1 MPTVTLSDGRELEFP
16 DGMTPDAMKA
26 AILKLPGATP
36 PAGGTVMS
44 AVGNLGRG
52 FNDSLAETLGAPV
65 DLIGKGARAIGL
77 PIPEDAVGGSQSIKR
92 LIRGVT
98 DVAGVPAQ
106 DTTLDR
112 AAYGAGRGVADAA
125 TIALP
130 AAGVARAARAGSVT
144 QGVANTLAAQPVAQI
159 ASGAVGGAVGEAT
172 DNPLL
177 GAGAALAV
185 PLAAAGARRAVTP
198 FRSQLTPEQ
207 ARLAAAAQREGIP
220 LTPGQKTGSAP
231 LQTMESTFTQL
242 PFTSGVQN
250 EIRDTQQRAFNRA
263 VLQRAGVD
271 ADRATVDTL
280 TDARKRIGRVFD
292 DIPNRNTLAYTP
304 DLAQRLQ
311 QARDSLQY
319 LPDEVAKPIGAR
331 IDQIQRMVQPLP
343 NGGQLAMQG
352 GPIGTIPGASY
363 RLMDS
368 QLGRSIRTTSNG
380 DLKAALND
388 IRQTLR
394 SAMDASISPED
405 AAEWQ
410 EARRQ
415 YANLMTISSTMKP
428 GAAGSAKGDISPR
441 GLAGALNQSTGGGY
455 VWGRGD
461 LNELSRIGREFVSA
475 QMGDSGFAHRIAM
488 MNFLSGGG
496 LGAAGVL
503 AGGLPGAAAGLLAPR
518 AVQAIY
524 NNPAVQGYLTN
535 QAVPAGVNRG
545 LLGAVAAAQGTGQA
559 RGLLNQ

>member
-220 LTPGQKTGSAP
+220 LTPGQQTGSAP
-231 LQTMESTFTQL
+231 LQTMESAFTQL

-271 ADRATVDTL
+271 ADRATIDTL
-280 TDARKRIGRVFD
+280 NEARNRLGGAIG
-292 DIPNRNTLAYTP
+292 DIANRNTLDA
-304 DLAQRLQ
+304 
-311 QARDSLQY
+311 S
-319 LPDEVAKPIGAR
+319 PIGFLDELVAASNNARRYAASDVERATINR
-331 IDQIQRMVQPLP
+331 IDDILGKVEA
-343 NGGQLAMQG
+343 GD
-352 GPIGTIPGASY
+352 TIPGRAY
-363 RLMDS
+363 RELDS
-368 QLGRSIRTTSNG
+368 AIGRSIRGTQNG
-380 DLKAALND
+380 DLRTHLSEVRN
-388 IRQTLR
+388 ILR
-394 SAMDASISPED
+394 AQMDASISPAD

-410 EARRQ
+410 NLRRH
-415 YANLMTISSTMKP
+415 YANLMTIAATMKP

-461 LNELSRIGREFVSA
+461 LNELSRIGREFVSE
-475 QMGDSGFAHRIAM
+475 QVPDSGTARRTAM
-488 MNFLSGGG
+488 MNLLSGGG
-496 LGAAGVL
+496 LGTAGAL
-503 AGGLPGAAAGLLAPR
+503 AGGIPGAAAGLLAPR
-518 AVQAIY
+518 AAQMIY
-524 NNPAVQGYLTN
+524 NHPAVQAYLTN
-535 QAVPAGVNRG
+535 QVVPGGVNRG
-545 LLGAVAAAQGTGQA
+545 LLGAVAAAQGVGQT
-559 RGLLNQ
+559 RGLLNQGLLNP

>member
-1 MPTVTLSDGRELEFP
+1 MPTVTLSDGRELQFP
-16 DGMTPDAMKA
+16 DGMTPDAMRA
-26 AILKLPGATP
+26 AILKLPGAAP
-36 PAGGTVMS
+36 PSGGTIMS
-44 AVGNLGRG
+44 AAGNLGRG

-65 DLIGKGARAIGL
+65 DLIGRGARAIGI
-77 PIPEDAVGGSQSIKR
+77 PIPENAVGGSKSIKGMLR
-92 LIRGVT
+92 SVT
-98 DVAGVPAQ
+98 DVAGIPAQ
-106 DTTLDR
+106 DTALDR

-125 TIALP
+125 SIALP
-130 AAGVARAARAGSVT
+130 AAGVARVARAGSVT

-231 LQTMESTFTQL
+231 LQTMESAFTQL

-271 ADRATVDTL
+271 ADRATIDTL
-280 TDARKRIGRVFD
+280 NDARNRLGGAIG
-292 DIPNRNTLAYTP
+292 DIANRNTLDA
-304 DLAQRLQ
+304 
-311 QARDSLQY
+311 S
-319 LPDEVAKPIGAR
+319 PIGFLDELVAASNNARRYAASDVERATINR
-331 IDQIQRMVQPLP
+331 IDDILGKVEA
-343 NGGQLAMQG
+343 GD
-352 GPIGTIPGASY
+352 TIPGRAY
-363 RLMDS
+363 RELDS
-368 QLGRSIRTTSNG
+368 AIGRSIRGTQNG
-380 DLKAALND
+380 DLRTHLSEVRN
-388 IRQTLR
+388 ILR
-394 SAMDASISPED
+394 AQMDASISPAD

-410 EARRQ
+410 NLRRH
-415 YANLMTISSTMKP
+415 YANLMTIAATMKP

-461 LNELSRIGREFVSA
+461 LNELSRIGREFVSE
-475 QMGDSGFAHRIAM
+475 QVPDSGTARRTAM
-488 MNFLSGGG
+488 MNLLSGGG
-496 LGAAGVL
+496 LGTAGAL
-503 AGGLPGAAAGLLAPR
+503 AGGIPGAAAGLLAPR
-518 AVQAIY
+518 AAQMIY
-524 NNPAVQGYLTN
+524 NHPAVQAYLTN
-535 QAVPAGVNRG
+535 QVVPGGGNRG
-545 LLGAVAAAQGTGQA
+545 LLGAVAAAQGVGQT
-559 RGLLNQ
+559 RGLLNQGLLNP

>member
-106 DTTLDR
+106 DTTLAR

-220 LTPGQKTGSAP
+220 LTPGQQTGSAP
-231 LQTMESTFTQL
+231 LQTMESAFTQL

-271 ADRATVDTL
+271 ADRATIDTL
-280 TDARKRIGRVFD
+280 NDARNRLGGAIG
-292 DIPNRNTLAYTP
+292 DIANRNTLDA
-304 DLAQRLQ
+304 
-311 QARDSLQY
+311 S
-319 LPDEVAKPIGAR
+319 PIGFLDELVAASNNARRYAASDVERATINR
-331 IDQIQRMVQPLP
+331 IDDILGKVEA
-343 NGGQLAMQG
+343 GD
-352 GPIGTIPGASY
+352 TIPGRAY
-363 RLMDS
+363 RELDS
-368 QLGRSIRTTSNG
+368 AIGRSIRGTQNG
-380 DLKAALND
+380 DLRTHLSEVRN
-388 IRQTLR
+388 ILR
-394 SAMDASISPED
+394 AQMDASISPAD

-410 EARRQ
+410 NLRRH
-415 YANLMTISSTMKP
+415 YANLMTIAATMKP

-461 LNELSRIGREFVSA
+461 LNELSRIGREFVSE
-475 QMGDSGFAHRIAM
+475 QVPDSGTARRTAM
-488 MNFLSGGG
+488 MNLLSGGG
-496 LGAAGVL
+496 LGTAGAL
-503 AGGLPGAAAGLLAPR
+503 AGGIPGAAAGLLAPR
-518 AVQAIY
+518 AAQMIY
-524 NNPAVQGYLTN
+524 NHPAVQAYLTN
-535 QAVPAGVNRG
+535 QVVPGGVNRG
-545 LLGAVAAAQGTGQA
+545 LLGAVAAAQGVGQT
-559 RGLLNQ
+559 RGLLNQGLLNP

>member
-1 MPTVTLSDGRELEFP
+1 MPTVTLSDGRELQFP
-16 DGMTPDAMKA
+16 DGMTPDAMRA
-26 AILKLPGATP
+26 AILKLPGAAP
-36 PAGGTVMS
+36 PSGGTVMS

-231 LQTMESTFTQL
+231 LQTMESAFTQL

-271 ADRATVDTL
+271 ADRATIDTL
-280 TDARKRIGRVFD
+280 NDARNRLGGAIG
-292 DIPNRNTLAYTP
+292 DIANRNTLDA
-304 DLAQRLQ
+304 
-311 QARDSLQY
+311 S
-319 LPDEVAKPIGAR
+319 PIGFLDELVAASNNARRYAASDVERATINR
-331 IDQIQRMVQPLP
+331 IDDILGKVEA
-343 NGGQLAMQG
+343 GD
-352 GPIGTIPGASY
+352 TIPGRAY
-363 RLMDS
+363 RELDS
-368 QLGRSIRTTSNG
+368 AIGRSIRGTQNG
-380 DLKAALND
+380 DLRTHLSEVRN
-388 IRQTLR
+388 ILR
-394 SAMDASISPED
+394 AQMDASISPAD

-410 EARRQ
+410 NLRRH
-415 YANLMTISSTMKP
+415 YANLMTIAATMKP

-461 LNELSRIGREFVSA
+461 LNELSRIGREFVSE
-475 QMGDSGFAHRIAM
+475 QVPDSGTARRTAM
-488 MNFLSGGG
+488 MNLLSGGG
-496 LGAAGVL
+496 LGTAGAL
-503 AGGLPGAAAGLLAPR
+503 AGGIPGAAAGLLAPR
-518 AVQAIY
+518 AAQMIY
-524 NNPAVQGYLTN
+524 NHPAVQAYLTN
-535 QAVPAGVNRG
+535 QVVPGGVNRG
-545 LLGAVAAAQGTGQA
+545 LLGAVAAAQGVGQT
-559 RGLLNQ
+559 RGLLNQGLLNP

>member
-231 LQTMESTFTQL
+231 LQTMESAFTQL

-271 ADRATVDTL
+271 ADRATIDTL
-280 TDARKRIGRVFD
+280 NDARNRLGGAIG
-292 DIPNRNTLAYTP
+292 DIANRNTLDA
-304 DLAQRLQ
+304 
-311 QARDSLQY
+311 S
-319 LPDEVAKPIGAR
+319 PIGFLDELVAASNNARRYAASDVERATINR
-331 IDQIQRMVQPLP
+331 IDDILGKVEA
-343 NGGQLAMQG
+343 GD
-352 GPIGTIPGASY
+352 TIPGRAY
-363 RLMDS
+363 RELDS
-368 QLGRSIRTTSNG
+368 AIGRSIRGTQNG
-380 DLKAALND
+380 DLRTHLSEVRN
-388 IRQTLR
+388 ILR
-394 SAMDASISPED
+394 AQMDASISPAD

-410 EARRQ
+410 NLRRH
-415 YANLMTISSTMKP
+415 YANLMTIAATMKP

-461 LNELSRIGREFVSA
+461 LNELSRIGREFVSE
-475 QMGDSGFAHRIAM
+475 QVPDSGTARRTAM
-488 MNFLSGGG
+488 MNLLSGGG
-496 LGAAGVL
+496 LGTAGAL
-503 AGGLPGAAAGLLAPR
+503 AGGIPGAAAGLLAPR
-518 AVQAIY
+518 AAQMIY
-524 NNPAVQGYLTN
+524 NHPAVQAYLTN
-535 QAVPAGVNRG
+535 QVVPGGGNRG
-545 LLGAVAAAQGTGQA
+545 LLGAVAAAQGVGQT
-559 RGLLNQ
+559 RGLLNQGLLNP

>member
-220 LTPGQKTGSAP
+220 LTPGQQTGSAP
-231 LQTMESTFTQL
+231 LQTMESAFTQL

-271 ADRATVDTL
+271 ADRATIDTL
-280 TDARKRIGRVFD
+280 NDARNRLGGAIG
-292 DIPNRNTLAYTP
+292 DIANRNTLDA
-304 DLAQRLQ
+304 
-311 QARDSLQY
+311 S
-319 LPDEVAKPIGAR
+319 PIGFLDELVAASNNARRYAASDVERATINR
-331 IDQIQRMVQPLP
+331 IDDILGKVEA
-343 NGGQLAMQG
+343 GD
-352 GPIGTIPGASY
+352 TIPGRAY
-363 RLMDS
+363 RELDS
-368 QLGRSIRTTSNG
+368 AIGRSIRGTQNG
-380 DLKAALND
+380 DLRTHLSEVRN
-388 IRQTLR
+388 ILR
-394 SAMDASISPED
+394 AQMDASISPAD

-410 EARRQ
+410 NLRRH
-415 YANLMTISSTMKP
+415 YANLMTIAATMKP

-461 LNELSRIGREFVSA
+461 LNELSRIGREFVSE
-475 QMGDSGFAHRIAM
+475 QVPDSGTARRTAM
-488 MNFLSGGG
+488 MNLLSGGG
-496 LGAAGVL
+496 LGTAGAL
-503 AGGLPGAAAGLLAPR
+503 AGGIPGAAAGLLAPR
-518 AVQAIY
+518 AAQMIY
-524 NNPAVQGYLTN
+524 NHPAVQAYLTN
-535 QAVPAGVNRG
+535 QVVPGGGNRG
-545 LLGAVAAAQGTGQA
+545 LLGAVAAAQGVGQT
-559 RGLLNQ
+559 RGLLNQGLLNP

>member
-220 LTPGQKTGSAP
+220 LTPGQQTGSAP
-231 LQTMESTFTQL
+231 LQTMESAFTQL

-271 ADRATVDTL
+271 ADRATIDTL
-280 TDARKRIGRVFD
+280 NDARNRLGGAIG
-292 DIPNRNTLAYTP
+292 DIANRNTLDA
-304 DLAQRLQ
+304 
-311 QARDSLQY
+311 S
-319 LPDEVAKPIGAR
+319 PIGFLDELVAASNNARRYAASDVERATINR
-331 IDQIQRMVQPLP
+331 IDDILGKVEA
-343 NGGQLAMQG
+343 GD
-352 GPIGTIPGASY
+352 TIPGRAY
-363 RLMDS
+363 RELDS
-368 QLGRSIRTTSNG
+368 AIGRSIRGTQNG
-380 DLKAALND
+380 DLRTHLSEVRN
-388 IRQTLR
+388 ILR
-394 SAMDASISPED
+394 AQMDASISPAD

-410 EARRQ
+410 NLRRH
-415 YANLMTISSTMKP
+415 YANLMTIAATMKP

-461 LNELSRIGREFVSA
+461 LNELSRIGREFVSE
-475 QMGDSGFAHRIAM
+475 QVPDSGTARRTAM
-488 MNFLSGGG
+488 MNLLSGGG
-496 LGAAGVL
+496 LGTAGAL
-503 AGGLPGAAAGLLAPR
+503 AGGIPGAAAGLLAPR
-518 AVQAIY
+518 AAQMIY
-524 NNPAVQGYLTN
+524 NHPAVQAYLTN
-535 QAVPAGVNRG
+535 QVVPGGVNRG
-545 LLGAVAAAQGTGQA
+545 LLGAVAAAQGVGQT
-559 RGLLNQ
+559 RGLLNQGLLNP

>member
-231 LQTMESTFTQL
+231 LQTMESAFTQL

-271 ADRATVDTL
+271 ADRATIDTL
-280 TDARKRIGRVFD
+280 NDARNRLGGAIG
-292 DIPNRNTLAYTP
+292 DIANRNTLDA
-304 DLAQRLQ
+304 
-311 QARDSLQY
+311 S
-319 LPDEVAKPIGAR
+319 PIGFLDELVAASNNARRYAASDVERATINR
-331 IDQIQRMVQPLP
+331 IDDILGKVEA
-343 NGGQLAMQG
+343 GD
-352 GPIGTIPGASY
+352 TIPGRAY
-363 RLMDS
+363 RELDS
-368 QLGRSIRTTSNG
+368 AIGRSIRGTQNG
-380 DLKAALND
+380 DLRTHLSEVRN
-388 IRQTLR
+388 ILR
-394 SAMDASISPED
+394 AQMDASISPAD

-410 EARRQ
+410 NLRRH
-415 YANLMTISSTMKP
+415 YANLMTIAATMKP

-461 LNELSRIGREFVSA
+461 LNELSRIGREFVSE
-475 QMGDSGFAHRIAM
+475 QVPDSGTARRTAM
-488 MNFLSGGG
+488 MNLLSGGG
-496 LGAAGVL
+496 LGTAGAL
-503 AGGLPGAAAGLLAPR
+503 AGGIPGAAAGLLAPR
-518 AVQAIY
+518 AAQMIY
-524 NNPAVQGYLTN
+524 NHPAVQAYLTN
-535 QAVPAGVNRG
+535 QVVPGGVNRG
-545 LLGAVAAAQGTGQA
+545 LLGAVAAAQGVGQT
-559 RGLLNQ
+559 RGLLNQGLLNP